1 MKEKIHPQ
9 LSAITITCACGNV
22 IKTLSTKGK
31 DFNVEICS
39 GCHPYYTGK
48 QKLIDTAG
56 KVDQFQKRYA
66 NWKKDN
72 NKAAEKGSDARRA
85 PKPD

>member
-1 MKEKIHPQ
+1 MKEKIHPK
-9 LSAITITCACGNV
+9 LNAITITCACGHA
-22 IKTLSTKGK
+22 IKTLSTKSK
-31 DFNVEICS
+31 DFTVEICS

-66 NWKKDN
+66 NWKKPAG
-72 NKAAEKGSDARRA
+72 KAAT
-85 PKPD
+85 KPAN

>member
-1 MKEKIHPQ
+1 MRENIHPKVV
-9 LSAITITCACGNV
+9 AITITCACGDS
-22 IKTLSTKGK
+22 IKTISTKGK

-39 GCHPYYTGK
+39 ACHPYYTGK

-66 NWKKDN
+66 NWKKP
-72 NKAAEKGSDARRA
+72 AKGKSTTDKQ
-85 PKPD
+85 PS